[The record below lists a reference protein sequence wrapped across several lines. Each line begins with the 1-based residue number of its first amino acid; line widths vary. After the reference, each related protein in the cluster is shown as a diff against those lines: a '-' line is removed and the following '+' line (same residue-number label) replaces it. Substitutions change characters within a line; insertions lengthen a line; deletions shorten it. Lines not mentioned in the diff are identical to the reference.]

1 MAVSTLFHVLK
12 SLCPNQAGGIS
23 LLTGVAR
30 FLGPAATPWSR
41 ISECLTVTSLAPST
55 GATLTIDQIAGGLIL
70 FTPTASITATLP
82 TAALV
87 LAAFPKIQVGHAIR
101 CTVKNLA
108 TTTYT
113 ITLAA
118 GSNGTLPATDTW
130 VLQPGAAGTCNTVT
144 FLLVMTAVGAS
155 PTYTCRSMGLAVS

>member
-12 SLCPNQAGGIS
+12 SLCPNQAGGIQ

-30 FLGPAATPWSR
+30 LLGPAATPWSHMVD
-41 ISECLTVTSLAPST
+41 CLTTTSLAPST

-130 VLQPGAAGTCNTVT
+130 VLLPPTPAGPW
-144 FLLVMTAVGAS
+144 GW
-155 PTYTCRSMGLAVS
+155 PLADPCLGISGQRWPEWIET